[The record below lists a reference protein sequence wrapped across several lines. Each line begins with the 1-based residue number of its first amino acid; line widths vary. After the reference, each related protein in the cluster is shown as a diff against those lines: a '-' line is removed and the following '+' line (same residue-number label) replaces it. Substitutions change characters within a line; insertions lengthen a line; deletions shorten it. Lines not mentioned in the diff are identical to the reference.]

1 MGFNA
6 SPEQKPRL
14 HTFESVPENPFYL
27 KLPRQQWNHLGYD
40 SAERALSQGLGA
52 SPVVLAWLSASVG
65 KLTPPCFTYLG
76 EMEIKVV
83 FFSTHQEFSDLK
95 LHCFEGMLGI
105 PEYYW

>member
-52 SPVVLAWLSASVG
+52 SPVVLAWLLASVG
-65 KLTPPCFTYLG
+65 KLTPPCVSHILVKWKL
-76 EMEIKVV
+76 KVV

-95 LHCFEGMLGI
+95 LHCLKGC
-105 PEYYW
+105 